1 MAITIKAF
9 KNYKIHTFTSPEETG
24 LDNTHIIETHNKLI
38 IIDAQFLLP
47 HAKEVREYVN
57 QLNKPIECLVISHSH
72 PDHWFGSEYFSDV
85 KIYALKEVKEEIEQ
99 IGDLIINNYQF
110 MNGNAPLVPTKKI
123 VPSHILEEGRFVV
136 DELEMV
142 VTKVLETEGSVIS
155 MIEIPE
161 DGILIAQDLVYSNC
175 HIFMAQGESERVNW
189 RKTLEALKNKN
200 YKVIFGGHGEPA
212 SEKVFDEVIAYVEY
226 AGECLVK
233 LTNDNISNKEKAEK
247 YKKHLKEKY
256 PNLKAESLIDITTG
270 YLFR

>member
-1 MAITIKAF
+1 
-9 KNYKIHTFTSPEETG
+9 
-24 LDNTHIIETHNKLI
+24 
-38 IIDAQFLLP
+38 
-47 HAKEVREYVN
+47 
-57 QLNKPIECLVISHSH
+57 
-72 PDHWFGSEYFSDV
+72 
-85 KIYALKEVKEEIEQ
+85 
-99 IGDLIINNYQF
+99 

-175 HIFMAQGESERVNW
+175 HIFLAQGESERVNW
-189 RKTLEALKNKN
+189 IKTLEELKNKN